1 MDGKKKKEKYCEQRY
16 IPSYYCRYCDY
27 KTFKIDNYNKHN
39 ETRKHNNAIEEDK
52 WFMKIAEMYDEIH
65 KKKL

>member
-1 MDGKKKKEKYCEQRY
+1 MDAKKKKEKYCEQRY
-16 IPSYYCRYCDY
+16 ISSYYCRYCDY
-27 KTFKIDNYNKHN
+27 KTIKIENYNKHN

-52 WFMKIAEMYDEIH
+52 LFMKIDELYKIT